1 MTTIRATGHPEIRAT
16 HDKTWELTPDTE
28 LTARATCVLGVG
40 AVTEGG
46 PLAGPVQLR
55 ISAGGHSATVRAVGN
70 PNWVPGGP
78 AVIRRSHLRLPGTL
92 ATDADLSAA
101 DLPRDLTA
109 RLTDPATEVLVEVS
123 AVDDPGTVVLCHA
136 TGPSPRL
143 SAELAAADMVFAED
157 SGARS
162 LLARMTAAA
171 PARAV
176 TAGVTGRILVL
187 ATEDLPGRTA
197 RHLLGGPTEVI
208 GLPPG
213 LAAAAASPSA
223 APLHLTVLSR
233 KPADTL
239 RAAPLDAKVV
249 IRVAADTAAK
259 VLAAA
264 RDRGTRTLAVATE
277 PYAESERP
285 RWGELDTLPLPARG
299 EFWLCL
305 DPVFSQG
312 LDPLLHKL
320 ITGLLAQGVPA
331 KSLAQTLAELP
342 GFTRRTAYDA
352 VQQLKDLGS

>member
-46 PLAGPVQLR
+46 PLAGPVELR

-78 AVIRRSHLRLPGTL
+78 AVIRRSPLRLPGTL

-101 DLPRDLTA
+101 DLPRDLAA

-143 SAELAAADMVFAED
+143 SAELAAADTVLAED

-162 LLARMTAAA
+162 LLTRLTAA

-176 TAGVTGRILVL
+176 PADVTGRILIL
-187 ATEDLPGRTA
+187 ATEDLPGRTV
-197 RHLLGGPTEVI
+197 RHLLGGPTEAI

-223 APLHLTVLSR
+223 APLFLTEPSR

-305 DPVFSQG
+305 DPAPSQG
-312 LDPLLHKL
+312 LDPLLHKMV
-320 ITGLLAQGVPA
+320 TGLLGQGVPA